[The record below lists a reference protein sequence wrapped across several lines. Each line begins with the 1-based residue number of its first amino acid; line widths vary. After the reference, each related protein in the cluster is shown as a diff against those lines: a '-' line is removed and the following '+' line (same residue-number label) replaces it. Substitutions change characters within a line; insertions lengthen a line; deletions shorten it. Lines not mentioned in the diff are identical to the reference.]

1 MRFQLPILYLHK
13 NFRSDVVGG
22 SHGGVGQLPPVL
34 LPALGPPLRVHRA
47 GRKVG
52 ELDLRVGQVS
62 VEVGA
67 VRFFESGAETEVRK
81 FYVSV
86 GVELSSI

>member
-1 MRFQLPILYLHK
+1 
-13 NFRSDVVGG
+13 
-22 SHGGVGQLPPVL
+22 
-34 LPALGPPLRVHRA
+34 
-47 GRKVG
+47 
-52 ELDLRVGQVS
+52 VGQVS